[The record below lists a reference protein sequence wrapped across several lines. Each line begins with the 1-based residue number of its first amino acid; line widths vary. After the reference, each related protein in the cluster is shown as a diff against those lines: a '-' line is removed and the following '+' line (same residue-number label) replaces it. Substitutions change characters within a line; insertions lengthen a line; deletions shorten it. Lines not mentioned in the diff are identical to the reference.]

1 MSLLRHDKM
10 WMIATAW
17 GKLNVD
23 HTDAFKS
30 LFVANSFD
38 GSKHYLVFNRLLTL
52 LGDRMVSFQKTVIE
66 SEIPTSLPA
75 VIKNLIPPK
84 G

>member
-1 MSLLRHDKM
+1 
-10 WMIATAW
+10 MIDTAW

-30 LFVANSFD
+30 LFVVNSFD

-52 LGDRMVSFQKTVIE
+52 LGDRMGSFQKTVIE

-75 VIKNLIPPK
+75 VIKNLVPPK

>member
-1 MSLLRHDKM
+1 MMR
-10 WMIATAW
+10 MIATAW

-23 HTDAFKS
+23 HIDAFKS

-38 GSKHYLVFNRLLTL
+38 GSKHYLVFNRLFTL

>member
-1 MSLLRHDKM
+1 
-10 WMIATAW
+10 MIDTAW

-75 VIKNLIPPK
+75 VIKNLVPPK